1 MIAASEVRRLLV
13 FAGILATTTASA
25 PSAQLADPA
34 GWHVERA
41 TLAADAKPRPDAIA
55 LVSGIAYRP
64 GVQLRDG
71 ELRFVLA
78 PPVGQF
84 AGVAFRMASAAD
96 YEILYF
102 RSSPDCGCWIDMQ
115 YQPVFQ
121 GETTWQLYNDS
132 TYTAVVP
139 KPHRRGDLAVRIV
152 LAGARADV
160 YLGGDKRPVLR
171 TRLVREPIAGG
182 VGFWA
187 IPDQYQQPAELH
199 GLSVD
204 ANARASLA
212 PLAAATDSFAST
224 RITGWLLSPRQPAE
238 SVEAPATLP
247 EFVQSD
253 TGRWIPSQ
261 PDASG
266 LIDLTK
272 QLGNAAGPQTMNVF
286 GGAGWGIVYAKV
298 RLISSRAQMRR
309 LWFSYSDGIGVY
321 VDGRRVY
328 AGRND
333 YGSKS
338 PDFLGV
344 VGHETEYVDLPL
356 GAGTTDLVL
365 AITDKAFGW
374 GFRAHLDSM
383 DGITVASTPGP

>member
-1 MIAASEVRRLLV
+1 MTAASAVRRLVV
-13 FAGILATTTASA
+13 FAGILTTTIASA
-25 PSAQLADPA
+25 PRAQLADPS

-41 TLAADAKPRPDAIA
+41 TLAADARPRTDAIA

-64 GVQLRDG
+64 DVQLLDG

-78 PPVGQF
+78 PPAGQF

-102 RSSPDCGCWIDMQ
+102 RSSTDCGCWIDMQ

-139 KPHRRGDLAVRIV
+139 RSHRRGDLAVRIA
-152 LAGARADV
+152 LAGSRADV
-160 YLGGDKRPVLR
+160 YLGADKRPVLR

-187 IPDQYQQPAELH
+187 IPDQYKQPAELR
-199 GLSVD
+199 GLSID
-204 ANARASLA
+204 ANVRGSLA
-212 PLAAATDSFAST
+212 PLAPAFDRFSST
-224 RITGWLLSPRQPAE
+224 RLTGWLLSPRQPAPSIE
-238 SVEAPATLP
+238 PPATPP
-247 EFVQSD
+247 EFVASD
-253 TGRWIPSQ
+253 TARWIPSQ

-272 QLGNAAGPQTMNVF
+272 QLGNAAGPQPMNVF
-286 GGAGWGIVYAKV
+286 GGAGWGIAYAKL
-298 RLISSRAQMRR
+298 RLVSNHAQTRR

-321 VDGRRVY
+321 VDGTRVY
-328 AGRND
+328 TGRND

-338 PDFLGV
+338 PDFLGAL
-344 VGHETEYVDLPL
+344 GPETEFVDLPL
-356 GAGTTDLVL
+356 RAGPTDIVL

-383 DGITVASTPGP
+383 DGVTIVAPGP